1 MDSRL
6 WISKIPRSE
15 GRENHGLQ
23 ALGIYLLS
31 TDWFLGQATL
41 PAAIGRHARH
51 MPRKPLKNT
60 DF

>member
-1 MDSRL
+1 MDSRS

-31 TDWFLGQATL
+31 IDWFLAQKMLHAALGR
-41 PAAIGRHARH
+41 PARR
-51 MPRKPLKNT
+51 MLRRLLKNT